1 MSSVAPL
8 TIFESLPGI
17 EVPVGRVAQS
27 LEEIWAGAP
36 DDAAGAP
43 SEFRASQMNLV
54 LHLGVRTTIESAGEQ
69 LEIALALSRR
79 HPARTVVLCP
89 IQRDEGGTEMR
100 SKIFSEC
107 YIGSSGKEMVCCE
120 VVMISYPFDTRRFME
135 NQVSVC
141 LETDL
146 PTYYW
151 PHCIASAA
159 RLEDYSY
166 LLNGA
171 RRIIIDTARETADVV
186 SALAPLGPKVRD
198 LADMRLLQVR
208 QSLGRYMSGFEPSS
222 LVEGL
227 EEVRVSHAPN
237 RDAEARK
244 LLVWLRK
251 SLGECGAGPRAGV
264 KFATAA
270 AGDDDSL
277 ALDFAFKG
285 DERRLHWEADLA
297 VGHARMSA
305 ILGSD
310 EVSAEGP
317 VFLLKPEIALA
328 EAIFS

>member
-1 MSSVAPL
+1 MSAAASAA
-8 TIFESLPGI
+8 IFESLPGI

-54 LHLGVRTTIESAGEQ
+54 LHLGVRTTVESAGEQ

-89 IQRDEGGTEMR
+89 IQRDQGGTEMR

-120 VVMISYPFDTRRFME
+120 VVMLSYPFDTRRFME

-171 RRIIIDTARETADVV
+171 RRIIIDTACETADVT
-186 SALAPLGPKVRD
+186 SALAPLGSKVRD
-198 LADMRLLQVR
+198 LADTRMLQVR
-208 QSLGRYMSGFEPSS
+208 QSLGRYMSGFEPAS
-222 LVEGL
+222 LVDGL
-227 EEVRVSHAPN
+227 EEVNVSHAP
-237 RDAEARK
+237 RHSAEGRR
-244 LLVWLRK
+244 LLAWVRK
-251 SLGECGAGPRAGV
+251 SLGDCGRGPGAEV
-264 KFATAA
+264 KFAAAA
-270 AGDDDSL
+270 AGNDASL
-277 ALDFAFKG
+277 ALDFAFSG
-285 DERRLHWEADLA
+285 GERRLHWEADLA
-297 VGHARMSA
+297 AGHARMSA

-310 EVSAEGP
+310 RVSAEGP